1 MYDELKKQAQDAANT
16 YAKTLQQLIDS
27 QNQQKLLSEQAASQ
41 RYQNLINQ
49 INQQRQPIQQ
59 QFEADSQT
67 AYINK
72 MLAGKQINQTL
83 NQLGLNTQGFGVSQQ
98 AANETAYGQNI
109 NQLLL
114 SRNQAYQNLDNQ
126 ITNITGEYNASRS
139 ELEATYAQRLADLQ
153 KYIAEA
159 TQNYYNTTYSQ
170 LLSARQYQDQLAQ
183 QAWQRTFS
191 EKQLAEQKRATN
203 LQYEST
209 PTFDDRGT
217 KTNQIETDY
226 YKGSINPDTQHGTF
240 GTTDKYGTKYQ
251 PNNINGVPLKS
262 SGKKVY
268 QMAGGKGNKNSS
280 GVNVD
285 NQTVW
290 KIGNNYYIW
299 NGSKNKYEQV
309 VFD

>member
-16 YAKTLQQLIDS
+16 YARTLQQLIDS

-59 QFEADSQT
+59 QFEADSQA

-126 ITNITGEYNASRS
+126 ITNVTGEYNASRS

-183 QAWQRTFS
+183 QAWERTFA
-191 EKQLAEQKRATN
+191 EKQLAEQKRANN
-203 LQYEST
+203 LQYAST
-209 PTFDDRGT
+209 PTFDNIE
-217 KTNQIETDY
+217 KNVQQIETDY
-226 YKGSINPDTQHGTF
+226 YKGAINPDIQYGTF

-268 QMAGGKGNKNSS
+268 QMAGGRGNVNSS
-280 GVNVD
+280 RVNVD

-290 KIGNNYYIW
+290 QIGNNYYIW

>member
-1 MYDELKKQAQDAANT
+1 MYDELKKQAQEAANT

-27 QNQQKLLSEQAASQ
+27 QNQQKLLSEQAAFQ

-49 INQQRQPIQQ
+49 INQQRQNIQQ
-59 QFEADSQT
+59 QFEADSQA

-72 MLAGKQINQTL
+72 MLAGKQINQIL

-126 ITNITGEYNASRS
+126 ITNVTGEYNASRS

-170 LLSARQYQDQLAQ
+170 LLSARQYQDRLAQ
-183 QAWQRTFS
+183 QAWENEYRN
-191 EKQLAEQKRATN
+191 KQLAEQKRVNN
-203 LQYEST
+203 LQYTST
-209 PTFDDRGT
+209 PSFTDSFTDGGTQTNQTNQTRT
-217 KTNQIETDY
+217 KTY
-226 YKGSINPDTQHGTF
+226 SA
-240 GTTDKYGTKYQ
+240 TDKVTTNYSPMLSSKSANKWLD
-251 PNNINGVPLKS
+251 NNISKYIIKNGGITIGDLTSLLRKAYQSKIINDSDVKKILKS
-262 SGKKVY
+262 FGL
-268 QMAGGKGNKNSS
+268 
-280 GVNVD
+280 
-285 NQTVW
+285 
-290 KIGNNYYIW
+290 
-299 NGSKNKYEQV
+299 E
-309 VFD
+309 